1 MSNSTNTKRHAPA
14 TDRNREPIL
23 AVLRDVL
30 PPSGIVLEIASG
42 SGQHAAFFAPRF
54 PNVTWQPT
62 DPDPEALA
70 SIEAWRAD
78 AGAPNLRSPKQLDVT
93 RDDWGIEA
101 AAAIVC
107 INMIHIAPWV
117 ACEGLFRGASILLPI
132 GAPLYLYG
140 PFREGGRFTA
150 PSNEAFDAS
159 LRDRDPSWGVR
170 DLADV
175 TALASQRGFAR
186 EAVLPM
192 PANNHSVVFRRAARA
207 ATDL

>member
-1 MSNSTNTKRHAPA
+1 MSNTANNTKRFAPA

-30 PPSGIVLEIASG
+30 PASGIVLEIASG

-54 PNVTWQPT
+54 PSLAWQPT
-62 DPDPEALA
+62 DPDPDALA
-70 SIEAWRAD
+70 SIEAWRAE
-78 AGAPNLRSPKQLDVT
+78 AGAPNLRSPLQIDV
-93 RDDWGIEA
+93 RLDDWGIEP

-107 INMIHIAPWV
+107 INMIHIAPWA
-117 ACEGLFRGASILLPI
+117 ACEGLFRGASRLLPA

-140 PFREGGRFTA
+140 PFRFDGRFTA

-170 DLADV
+170 DLTDV
-175 TALASQRGFAR
+175 TALAKERGFDR
-186 EAVLPM
+186 EAVIPM
-192 PANNHSVVFRRAARA
+192 PANNHSVVFRRAATRP
-207 ATDL
+207 